1 MSRIYDTELWGPVVV
16 TGGLWLALIFLLA
29 AYVSRM
35 WADLGGLLYVLVA
48 PLIYKY
54 SQAVFDSKSQSTP
67 EDSPAQESLIPGT
80 E

>member
-1 MSRIYDTELWGPVVV
+1 MSRLYDTELWGPVVV

-35 WADLGGLLYVLVA
+35 WADLGGLLYLLVA

-54 SQAVFDSKSQSTP
+54 SQRVFDSEPRSTSDGSPVEDTLRP
-67 EDSPAQESLIPGT
+67 ET